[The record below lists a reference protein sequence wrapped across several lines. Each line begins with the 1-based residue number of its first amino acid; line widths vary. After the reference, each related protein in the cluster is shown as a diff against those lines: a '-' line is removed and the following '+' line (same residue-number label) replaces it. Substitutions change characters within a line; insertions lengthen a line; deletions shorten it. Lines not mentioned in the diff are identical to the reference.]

1 MKRQAAAHADHITDV
16 LAVQEA
22 ELVRKYKHEHDE
34 NVESLNNKYYESL
47 AKLQGVVGGLAAG
60 LEARAATD
68 EAAMA
73 AQALWVASSSLNSL
87 VMSGEDRRDLVFHP
101 LITSYS
107 AGNARAITWEE
118 KLQPLGGAVK
128 SVENI
133 VGDRDSFVKT
143 ILSSIPSLALERG
156 VYTEDSLKER
166 FFQVESTARKV
177 AGVGEQGGSLLTF
190 GLSYLQSKLL
200 VDLTERLPVESL
212 EVVDLDTISSYD
224 LLSLARHNIDRG
236 NLPRAVQLL
245 TQLKGEAGRVCSDWL
260 TEARLTLETRQASS
274 ALLAHSLVVSANSSQ
289 SV

>member
-1 MKRQAAAHADHITDV
+1 M
-16 LAVQEA
+16 
-22 ELVRKYKHEHDE
+22 
-34 NVESLNNKYYESL
+34 
-47 AKLQGVVGGLAAG
+47 
-60 LEARAATD
+60 
-68 EAAMA
+68 
-73 AQALWVASSSLNSL
+73 
-87 VMSGEDRRDLVFHP
+87 
-101 LITSYS
+101 ITSYS
-107 AGNARAITWEE
+107 GNARAITWED
-118 KLQPLGGAVK
+118 KLQPLEGAVK

-133 VGDRDSFVKT
+133 VGGKDSFVKT

-166 FFQVESTARKV
+166 FFKVESTARKV

-212 EVVDLDTISSYD
+212 EVVDLDTITSYD
-224 LLSLARHNIDRG
+224 LLSLARHNMDRG

-245 TQLKGEAGRVCSDWL
+245 TQLKGEAGRVFSDWL
-260 TEARLTLETRQASS
+260 AEARLTLETRQASS